1 MATEVSRLLV
11 LGTDN
16 DSNGAVISKLRAL
29 CGDEGANAAAPGVML
44 LNLQTKYYRALVEL
58 HVHHVRD
65 NSPEPAL
72 QHELHD
78 YEAIICVVDAGQC
91 ESFLHVQQ
99 LAKRIV
105 DTLPYD
111 VCLLAASTS
120 SATTESTKKMETWCQ
135 DIGFE
140 FVDLDAGNATS
151 DDSVINE
158 KLGIERVLEAL
169 QCNMWRS
176 MEMNPPKVESAKETE
191 VTEAAETDENQKK
204 NKVNEQGDATDDTKL
219 QALLQALEIAGDAT
233 VRGAAGEKGDDDDI
247 DMAQFSALI
256 SEVRNVRDQGES
268 LTDEQRRERAA
279 EVAMKLWN
287 LLGDD
292 SDGDED

>member
-1 MATEVSRLLV
+1 
-11 LGTDN
+11 
-16 DSNGAVISKLRAL
+16 
-29 CGDEGANAAAPGVML
+29 
-44 LNLQTKYYRALVEL
+44 
-58 HVHHVRD
+58 
-65 NSPEPAL
+65 
-72 QHELHD
+72 
-78 YEAIICVVDAGQC
+78 
-91 ESFLHVQQ
+91 
-99 LAKRIV
+99 
-105 DTLPYD
+105 
-111 VCLLAASTS
+111 
-120 SATTESTKKMETWCQ
+120 METWCQ

-151 DDSVINE
+151 EDSVIDE

-191 VTEAAETDENQKK
+191 
-204 NKVNEQGDATDDTKL
+204 GDATDDTKL
-219 QALLQALEIAGDAT
+219 QALLQALEIAGDGT
-233 VRGAAGEKGDDDDI
+233 VRGAAEEKGDEDDI

-256 SEVRNVRDQGES
+256 SEVRNVRDKGES